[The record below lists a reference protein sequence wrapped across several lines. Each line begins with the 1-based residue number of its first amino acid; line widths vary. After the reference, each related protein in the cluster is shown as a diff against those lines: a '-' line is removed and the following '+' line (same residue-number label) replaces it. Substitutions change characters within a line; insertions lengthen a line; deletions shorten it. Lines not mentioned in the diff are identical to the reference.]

1 MLWIEHIVV
10 TPSFFT
16 NFRVDMVGFVNPH
29 NVIARRSAFLAFLN
43 AQNEGESKDRKKNE
57 GLKF

>member
-1 MLWIEHIVV
+1 
-10 TPSFFT
+10 
-16 NFRVDMVGFVNPH
+16 
-29 NVIARRSAFLAFLN
+29 VIARRSAFLAFLN